1 MSSGRSVAF
10 AGVALLLATGALVTM
25 AITVR
30 EPRPVDVR
38 QVQLSPVEPGV
49 VSATYT
55 TTVAVARPT
64 TIPVVAPEPE
74 PRPAPPITTT
84 TTAVT
89 TTSSEP
95 PPPSSSTV
103 VTTTPTRPTQ
113 GHHCDPAYVTEG
125 PCVPWRFPRGVREL
139 CDWLRDHGA
148 GRIEVVG
155 RDRHHLDL
163 DRDGLA
169 CERFD

>member
-25 AITVR
+25 AITVN

-64 TIPVVAPEPE
+64 TVPVVLPEPE
-74 PRPAPPITTT
+74 LRPAPPITTT
-84 TTAVT
+84 TVVT
-89 TTSSEP
+89 TTSEP

-103 VTTTPTRPTQ
+103 VTTTPTRPTP
-113 GHHCDPAYVTEG
+113 GHNCDPAYVTEG
-125 PCVPWRFPRGVREL
+125 PCVPRRFPRGVWKL
-139 CDWLRDHGA
+139 CDWLRDQGTT
-148 GRIEVVG
+148 RIEVVG
-155 RDRHHLDL
+155 RDRHHLDV